1 MAYAQGR
8 TYYDADSH
16 IMELPGFLTEHA
28 DPDMRERLPPI
39 QVPRVGKLA
48 TLIDEAA
55 RSGAHPAEQLAELM
69 ALGDKLLSGPK
80 GYSALGAFNRDERA
94 RALDILGFAK
104 QLVFATF
111 SESIAFTEQRPVDER
126 FGAARAHNRAMADF
140 CGRDSR
146 LMGVGLLP
154 LDDPQAAIVEL
165 EHILRL
171 GLKAAWIPHRPCGG
185 RSPGH
190 NDLDPIWARL
200 AEARVPFLLHV
211 AGVPLQI
218 PAMWMNTGRTIPT
231 DWLGTGENVRGKD
244 MTSLHQPAETFVGAL
259 VLDGVF
265 ERHRTLR
272 GGVIELG
279 AGWVPAMIKRLDW
292 IAEIWRKSEPE
303 LAAMKRKPSEQII
316 EHMAFTPYVYEDVGD
331 LVRQSDERLYLFSS
345 DYPHSEGGRQ
355 PLERFTASLANSSES
370 ARGRF
375 YSENFADLFGLA
387 SGDQVS
393 A

>member
-16 IMELPGFLTEHA
+16 IMELPDFLAEYA
-28 DPDMRERLPPI
+28 EADMRERLPPI
-39 QVPRVGKLA
+39 RVPSRGTLA
-48 TLIDEAA
+48 NLVEEAK
-55 RSGAHPAEQLAELM
+55 RTRRHNEQEVSSM
-69 ALGDKLLSGPK
+69 IALGDQLISGPK
-80 GYSALGAFNRDERA
+80 GYVALGAFNREERA
-94 RALDILGFAK
+94 QALDQLGFAR

-111 SESIAFTEQRPVDER
+111 SEGIAFSEQRPVEER

-140 CGRDSR
+140 CSQDAR
-146 LMGVGLLP
+146 LMGVALLP
-154 LDDPQAAIVEL
+154 LDDPQTAIAEL
-165 EHILRL
+165 DQILKL
-171 GLKAAWIPHRPCGG
+171 GLKAVWVPHRPGGG

-190 NDLDPIWARL
+190 NDFDPIWARL
-200 AEARVPFLLHV
+200 AEARVPFVLHV
-211 AGVPLQI
+211 GGIPLQI
-218 PAMWMNTGRTIPT
+218 DAAWMNTGRPIPT

-244 MTSLHQPAETFVGAL
+244 MTSLHQSAETFVGAL

-279 AGWVPAMIKRLDW
+279 AGWVPSMIKRLDW

-303 LAAMKRKPSEQII
+303 LKALTRRPSEQVI

-331 LVRQSDERLYLFSS
+331 LIRQSDSRLYLFSS
-345 DYPHSEGGRQ
+345 DYPHAEGGRH
-355 PLERFTASLANSSES
+355 PLERFTASLSQCDET

-375 YSENFADLFGLA
+375 YADNFADMFALPA
-387 SGDQVS
+387 
-393 A
+393 